1 MQFHK
6 IESRFP
12 DFGINKKQD
21 ISRLVYEISKREK
34 ILPEIVIN
42 SLGFNNFETVKKEL
56 IKRRFPYSFA
66 HNEVIKP
73 YLPKIKL
80 DIARSFDVNNSKFNP
95 RKILIEKPVAF
106 SYLKNRFK
114 VFFPKAK
121 FIEILSLKNFILENK
136 KSGETNYNKRRDM
149 VFITNEKY
157 DFFKKCPCT
166 KGAIGCGYN
175 IFNLGFGCIFD
186 CAYCYLQEYN
196 NTPGLI
202 FPANIDKFFE
212 EFKYYKKPKMRIGTG
227 EFSDSL
233 MLDHITEYSL
243 SIIEFFDE
251 HKDTLFEFKTK
262 SSNIDNL
269 LKAKHSGNIVTSWS
283 LNPQKIIDKNEFL
296 TAGLNERLVSARKC
310 ADAGYKVGFHF
321 DPVIYFK
328 EWEREYADVIDLLF
342 SKIRPLDIAWISIG
356 TFRFKPELKLIIENR
371 FPDNDILDE
380 ELLLGYDN
388 KLRYP
393 YKLRYNIYRFLLNTL
408 KKYSKKL
415 RIYLC
420 MEEASIWK
428 KLRNVT
434 K

>member
-1 MQFHK
+1 
-6 IESRFP
+6 
-12 DFGINKKQD
+12 
-21 ISRLVYEISKREK
+21 
-34 ILPEIVIN
+34 
-42 SLGFNNFETVKKEL
+42 
-56 IKRRFPYSFA
+56 
-66 HNEVIKP
+66 
-73 YLPKIKL
+73 
-80 DIARSFDVNNSKFNP
+80 
-95 RKILIEKPVAF
+95 
-106 SYLKNRFK
+106 
-114 VFFPKAK
+114 
-121 FIEILSLKNFILENK
+121 
-136 KSGETNYNKRRDM
+136 
-149 VFITNEKY
+149 
-157 DFFKKCPCT
+157 
-166 KGAIGCGYN
+166 
-175 IFNLGFGCIFD
+175 
-186 CAYCYLQEYN
+186 
-196 NTPGLI
+196 
-202 FPANIDKFFE
+202 
-212 EFKYYKKPKMRIGTG
+212 MRIGTG

-251 HKDTLFEFKTK
+251 HKSTLFEFKTK

-356 TFRFKPELKLIIENR
+356 TFRFKPKLKLIIENR

-393 YKLRYNIYRFLLNTL
+393 YKLRYNIYRFLLDTL
-408 KKYSKKL
+408 KKHSKKL

-420 MEEASIWK
+420 MEEASIWE

-434 K
+434 KRV

>member
-6 IESRFP
+6 IVSKFP
-12 DFGINKKQD
+12 DFGINKKQE
-21 ISRLVYEISKREK
+21 ILRLLYEISKREK
-34 ILPEIVIN
+34 ISSERILN
-42 SLGFNNFETVKKEL
+42 SLDYNNFKTIKKEL
-56 IKRRFPYSFA
+56 LKRRFPYSFA
-66 HNEVIKP
+66 HNKEIKP
-73 YLPKIKL
+73 YLPKFEL
-80 DIARSFDVNNSKFNP
+80 YPGRSFDVKKSKFNP
-95 RKILIEKPVAF
+95 KKILIEK
-106 SYLKNRFK
+106 SLTSNYLKDRFK
-114 VFFPKAK
+114 AFFPKAK
-121 FIEILSLKNFILENK
+121 FIEIASLENFILENK
-136 KSGETNYNKRRDM
+136 KSGETNYNKRRDI

-166 KGAIGCGYN
+166 KDAIGCGYN

-186 CAYCYLQEYN
+186 CTYCYLQEYSN
-196 NTPGLI
+196 IPGLI
-202 FPANIDKFFE
+202 FPANIERFFE
-212 EFKYYKKPKMRIGTG
+212 KFKYYKKSKMRIGTG

-296 TAGLNERLVSARKC
+296 TASLNERLVSARKC
-310 ADAGYKVGFHF
+310 VDAGYKVGFHF

-342 SKIRPLDIAWISIG
+342 SKIKPLDIAWISIG
-356 TFRFKPELKLIIENR
+356 TFRFKPELKPIIENR
-371 FPDNDILDE
+371 FPNNNILDE

-393 YKLRYNIYRFLLNTL
+393 YKLRYDIYKFLLNTF
-408 KKYSKKL
+408 KKHYKNL
-415 RIYLC
+415 PVYLC
-420 MEEASIWK
+420 MEEISMWQA
-428 KLRNVT
+428 LRLT
-434 K
+434 